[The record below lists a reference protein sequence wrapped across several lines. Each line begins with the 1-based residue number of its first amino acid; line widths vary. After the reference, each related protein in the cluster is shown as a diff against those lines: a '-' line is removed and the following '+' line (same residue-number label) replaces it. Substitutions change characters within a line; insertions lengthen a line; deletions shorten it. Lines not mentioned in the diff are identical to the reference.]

1 MRKHSLIRR
10 TVTELWVLGKHI
22 VNERGTAA
30 PMSYDEHRILYAFR
44 RNKLGSLPVI
54 QFVHR
59 CKNRGYELGQAVF
72 SLIFF
77 IHLTSAVS
85 NLVESVQTCAHKS
98 IYRQIL
104 EIKESHQYFSL
115 TLSMWNIAP
124 GEPT

>member
-1 MRKHSLIRR
+1 MRKHGLICR
-10 TVTELWVLGKHI
+10 TITELRVLGKDI
-22 VNERGTAA
+22 VNERGAAA
-30 PMSYDEHRILYAFR
+30 PMSYDEHRIFHAFCR
-44 RNKLGSLPVI
+44 KKLGSLPVI

-59 CKNRGYELGQAVF
+59 CKNRRYELGQAVF

-85 NLVESVQTCAHKS
+85 NLVENIQTSAYKC

-104 EIKESHQYFSL
+104 EIKESHQNLSL